1 MYNTKNQV
9 VRINDAMKA
18 NHGKR
23 LANFVLDY
31 IMHFVISFIIG
42 IVIALFDI
50 LFDISGPLIWITE
63 MNQMGE
69 LLLTIV
75 IILMYYL
82 LMESI
87 TGRTIGKFIT
97 GTKVL
102 KEDGS
107 ELTPQDVLIRT
118 LCRFIPFEAFSFL
131 GTPPHGWH
139 DSISKTVVVDI
150 KSYEAE
156 VFKQTAIDEI
166 GKEETL

>member
-1 MYNTKNQV
+1 MYSQKQV
-9 VRINDAMKA
+9 IRMNDAMLA
-18 NHGKR
+18 SHGKR
-23 LANFVLDY
+23 FANFVVDY

-42 IVIALFDI
+42 IALALLSFF
-50 LFDISGPLIWITE
+50 FDISEPLIWVSE

-69 LLLTIV
+69 IMLGAM

-87 TGRTIGKFIT
+87 TGRTIGKYIT
-97 GTKVL
+97 GTKIL

-107 ELTPQDVLIRT
+107 ELTPQDVFIRT

-131 GTPPHGWH
+131 GTPPRGWH
-139 DSISKTVVVDI
+139 DSLSKTVVVDV
-150 KSYEAE
+150 KKYEIE

-166 GKEETL
+166 GKEEII